1 MFSAQ
6 RLAVEGILMGQLD
19 EFGDCTSLVFR
30 WCVSLDCIQAEELGI

>member
-1 MFSAQ
+1 MIITVLDIVMFSAQ

-30 WCVSLDCIQAEELGI
+30 